1 MISFI
6 KEGDILRI
14 ENEKIILPITVK
26 PGLQPRGTEEILKYF
41 PSLRAIIEGFQ
52 KQELSVGSLIY
63 DVLPTLA
70 DCKFHLLVIDYRPRP
85 GVNVNYLTQALV
97 ALSAQMTSMDGGYVV
112 APLATEAELSSDLV
126 QQMVQGIMGENKAEI
141 GFYL

>member
-1 MISFI
+1 MKVSKARTFSRVAN
-6 KEGDILRI
+6 G
-14 ENEKIILPITVK
+14 
-26 PGLQPRGTEEILKYF
+26 
-41 PSLRAIIEGFQ
+41 
-52 KQELSVGSLIY
+52 

-112 APLATEAELSSDLV
+112 APLATEAELSSVLIV
-126 QQMVQGIMGENKAEI
+126 QQMVQGIMGGNKAEI